1 MSSRPLQSEA
11 SGLGEAPPVF
21 TPPDVPAG
29 LLPPEMV
36 IVTQPTPQPG
46 EGEPAGEPQVT
57 GQTAEARGERLRGQM
72 HRSDTQ
78 IHSRSQTQIQNY
90 RLRQTGQIAGQ

>member
-1 MSSRPLQSEA
+1 MCRQSET

-21 TPPDVPAG
+21 TPPDVPAS

-46 EGEPAGEPQVT
+46 EHGDTAQEQQVT
-57 GQTAEARGERLRGQM
+57 GQRTVYRHTQ
-72 HRSDTQ
+72 HRSQ
-78 IHSRSQTQIQNY
+78 V
-90 RLRQTGQIAGQ
+90 TG